1 LSEKASNSSNI
12 CGTGTSTDFQLHC
25 IDSAFSKLFFSLLI
39 LPTSRTVCSRKKNCS
54 LHFNDKNKDVESNC
68 LHLERPEEGLESRIR
83 SD

>member
-1 LSEKASNSSNI
+1 VFK
-12 CGTGTSTDFQLHC
+12 
-25 IDSAFSKLFFSLLI
+25 
-39 LPTSRTVCSRKKNCS
+39 KKNCS